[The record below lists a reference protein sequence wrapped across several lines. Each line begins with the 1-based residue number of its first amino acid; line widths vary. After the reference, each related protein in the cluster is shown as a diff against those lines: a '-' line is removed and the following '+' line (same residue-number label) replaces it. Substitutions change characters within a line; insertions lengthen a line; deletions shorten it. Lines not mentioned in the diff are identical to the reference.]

1 MRRFLTLLLLGL
13 PMLAAADELFTVKLE
28 AADGRF
34 TPSKLVVPAGKKIK
48 IEIHNTGK
56 TPLEFESRELRKE
69 KVLGPGSSSFVVI
82 APLSKGQYN
91 FFDEFHQDIGQGTIV
106 AQ

>member
-1 MRRFLTLLLLGL
+1 MRCLAIGLLACL
-13 PMLAAADELFTVKLE
+13 PILAAADDLFTVKLE

-91 FFDEFHQDIGQGTIV
+91 FFDEFHQDIGQGVIV